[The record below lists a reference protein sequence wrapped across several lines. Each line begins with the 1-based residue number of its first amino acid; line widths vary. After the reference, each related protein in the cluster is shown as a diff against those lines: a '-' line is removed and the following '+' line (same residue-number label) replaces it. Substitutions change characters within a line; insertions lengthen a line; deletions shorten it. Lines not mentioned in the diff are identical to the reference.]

1 MEEIKLKHDFNV
13 GKFGDV
19 MHRIIIKDYPHRTK
33 DFVESILSNQIRCKE
48 WLVQELKFA
57 LEKKAHEFTP
67 KKVIILGSWYG
78 NVIVPLIVKNIPGIE
93 HIILIDMD
101 EDVIKLSRK
110 FLYDDYSDKV
120 KLTWMVDDVNFM
132 DFTDTYT
139 NICINTSCEHMYY
152 MSSIQFKNDEHVIYA
167 LQSNDL
173 HEIREHVNCVNS
185 ADELAAQ
192 ANLSKTY
199 FRGDKNLKRSGG
211 SETFNRY
218 MVIGKR

>member
-1 MEEIKLKHDFNV
+1 
-13 GKFGDV
+13 
-19 MHRIIIKDYPHRTK
+19 
-33 DFVESILSNQIRCKE
+33 
-48 WLVQELKFA
+48 
-57 LEKKAHEFTP
+57 
-67 KKVIILGSWYG
+67 
-78 NVIVPLIVKNIPGIE
+78 
-93 HIILIDMD
+93 MD

-152 MSSIQFKNDEHVIYA
+152 MSSIQFKNDKDVIYA

-185 ADELAAQ
+185 ADELAEQ

-199 FRGDKNLKRSGG
+199 FRGDKNLKRASGT
-211 SETFNRY
+211 ETFNRY